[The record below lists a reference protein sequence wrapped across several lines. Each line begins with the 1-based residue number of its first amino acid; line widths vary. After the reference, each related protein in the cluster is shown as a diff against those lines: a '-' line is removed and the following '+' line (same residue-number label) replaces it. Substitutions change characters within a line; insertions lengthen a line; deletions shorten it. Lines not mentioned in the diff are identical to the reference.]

1 MEAAVIVGAVT
12 AIANLIVTAAPLV
25 IEAKENAKPFAE
37 AIVNMLKGGNFTQE
51 DIDNLLA
58 QANTLS
64 TQIQS
69 PAFVPPEQPDD
80 V

>member
-1 MEAAVIVGAVT
+1 MDAALVVSAVT
-12 AIANLIVTAAPLV
+12 AIANLLVTAAPLV
-25 IEAKENAKPFAE
+25 IEAEKNAKPFAE
-37 AIVNMLKGGNFTQE
+37 AIVKMFKGTDLTQE

-58 QANTLS
+58 QANALS

-69 PAFVPPEQPDD
+69 PAFIPPEQPDD

>member
-12 AIANLIVTAAPLV
+12 AIANLIVTTAPLV
-25 IEAKENAKPFAE
+25 IEAKENATPFAE
-37 AIVNMLKGGNFTQE
+37 AIVKMFKGTNLTQE

-58 QANTLS
+58 QANALS

-69 PAFVPPEQPDD
+69 PAFIPPEQPDD